1 MVIRSLFTNPDL
13 PALKY
18 GRTTEMEAANEF
30 CDSTKKKY
38 ENLVITVCG
47 LFVYKTIS
55 FIISPDRLLTC
66 NCFEDACVEIKCSLS
81 INYEKRNEKNLD
93 YLYKSDSEINPKSNQ
108 LCFTQCIRQMAVTNK
123 SCVTLLYG
131 HPMVRSLVL

>member
-1 MVIRSLFTNPDL
+1 
-13 PALKY
+13 
-18 GRTTEMEAANEF
+18 MEAANEF
-30 CDSTKKKY
+30 FDSTKKKH
-38 ENLVITVCG
+38 ENLVITERG
-47 LFVYKTIS
+47 LFVYKTICY
-55 FIISPDRLLTC
+55 IGASPDSLLTC